1 MSRDGDEP
9 TRERE
14 TVERTVERIAH
25 AFDPSS
31 WKRSS
36 LVVVSVLFALIAGL
50 TVLQRALIAD
60 STTGWVITGIHAAIV
75 VVAVPVLVR
84 YAWREWAAANASGD
98 RA

>member
-14 TVERTVERIAH
+14 TVERIAH

-50 TVLQRALIAD
+50 SVVQRALVAD
-60 STTGWVITGIHAAIV
+60 STTGWVITAVHGVIV
-75 VVAVPVLVR
+75 VVAVPALIR
-84 YAWREWAAANASGD
+84 YAWREWATANASD
-98 RA
+98 HRADTD